1 MPSPALLGWR
11 SLRQRPLAALVAIV
25 CLGLGAGASAAALV
39 LADATVLR
47 PYGLSG
53 AADLVVLWE
62 TDIERPQDMGE
73 VSLPTFHDWQ
83 HRSSSFSSMAALAAS
98 HWPAVGRL
106 RQGYGAQGRVR
117 GESLAI
123 APRAVSRD
131 FFRTVGRAPMLGR
144 DFTEEDLVRSTL
156 PPAML
161 SHAFWAARVGSRP
174 DAVGESIFI
183 DNDEHRVIG
192 VMPKGFAF
200 PDAPDVWISVERA
213 LQSAF
218 ERNKVTAVEQRA
230 IGVLQIVARF
240 KDGASRVHAI
250 AELNAVERDIGRQF
264 FPSRKPLV
272 VSMTPFHEAVIGRL
286 GARLWIAV
294 AMTMAV
300 LLFACANVA
309 SIRMAHLRERSG
321 ELAARACFG
330 ATGPRLFGELLLE
343 TVPLLIA
350 SAIVAAITGAGLE
363 AWLRQVPAV
372 ASSGVELA
380 DYRGTALAALVLLA
394 VVSWMLVSIL
404 PALAVA
410 VHPRSIDL
418 RTALFSSFG
427 GFGVFGGGSSFGA
440 FGGRSRTAP
449 ALLTL
454 QAAIA
459 VCLVAIAAGAFR
471 TFARLTATDV
481 GFSTTGVTAAD
492 ISVPAWKYAAGADR
506 ARLNQQLLAAFERLP
521 GITSAAGVSVRPFR
535 FGEVADGI
543 QVRRPEDV
551 ATDPNVSIAA
561 ARMIV
566 TPLYFDAMNIA
577 VLAGRA
583 FTESDRDASPPVIVV
598 SRSLARILWGDAPV
612 GEKQIEM
619 FALDQQWQRS
629 LVVGVA
635 ADVRSRVIDR
645 LALEVYVPHA
655 REANPLS
662 SYVVKHAADRQVTDA
677 MLRAVLRDVDPDLA
691 LERVQT
697 TRGIV
702 DRVLAP
708 SRLLSTAMSMLGAT
722 GLTLLVVGIFG
733 AAATTLRVARREVA
747 IRQAVGA
754 TPFTAARAPLRSL
767 VIALMVGAAIGSAA
781 APGALRLLASMG
793 VADAAGV
800 LPALAGGALAVTA
813 AAALAV
819 ALTMR
824 PAMKAPPAELLRAE

>member
-1 MPSPALLGWR
+1 MPSPAQLGWR
-11 SLRQRPLAALVAIV
+11 WLRQRPLAALVAIV
-25 CLGLGAGASAAALV
+25 CLGLGAGASAAALM

-62 TDIERPQDMGE
+62 TDIERPQDMIE

-83 HRSSSFSSMAALAAS
+83 RRSSSFSSMAALAAS

-156 PPAML
+156 PPVML
-161 SHAFWAARVGSRP
+161 SHAFWAARFGSRP
-174 DAVGESIFI
+174 DAIGESIFI

-213 LQSAF
+213 LQNAF

-240 KDGASRVHAI
+240 KNGASRAHAI
-250 AELNAVERDIGRQF
+250 AELNAIERDIGAQF

-294 AMTMAV
+294 AMTVAV

-309 SIRMAHLRERSG
+309 SIRMVHLRERSG
-321 ELAARACFG
+321 ELAARVCFG
-330 ATGPRLFGELLLE
+330 ATRSRLFRELLLE

-350 SAIVAAITGAGLE
+350 SAIVAAIAALGLE

-394 VVSWMLVSIL
+394 VVSWLLVSIV

-440 FGGRSRTAP
+440 FGGRSSFGAFGGRSRAAP

-459 VCLVAIAAGAFR
+459 VCLVAVAAGAFR
-471 TFARLTATDV
+471 TFARLASLDV
-481 GFSTTGVTAAD
+481 GFSTADVTAAD
-492 ISVPAWKYAAGADR
+492 ISVPEWKYEAASDR

-521 GITSAAGVSVRPFR
+521 GVTAAAGVSVRPFR

-551 ATDPNVSIAA
+551 ATDPNAAVGA

-566 TPLYFDAMNIA
+566 TPAYFTAMDIA
-577 VLAGRA
+577 VVDGRA
-583 FTESDRDASPPVIVV
+583 FMESDRDATPPAVIV
-598 SRSLARILWGDAPV
+598 SRSLARTLWGDASPV
-612 GEKQIEM
+612 GKPIEA
-619 FALDQQWQRS
+619 FTLGQQWQRS
-629 LVVGVA
+629 QVIGVA

-645 LALEVYVPHA
+645 LALEMYASHG
-655 REANPLS
+655 RLGQPLS
-662 SYVVKHAADRQVTDA
+662 SYVMKHAAGRPVTNA
-677 MLRAVLRDVDPDLA
+677 MVRAALGQVDPDLA
-691 LERVQT
+691 LDGVQT

-722 GLTLLVVGIFG
+722 GLTLLAVGIFG
-733 AAATTLRVARREVA
+733 AAATTLR
-747 IRQAVGA
+747 
-754 TPFTAARAPLRSL
+754 RAS
-767 VIALMVGAAIGSAA
+767 
-781 APGALRLLASMG
+781 
-793 VADAAGV
+793 
-800 LPALAGGALAVTA
+800 
-813 AAALAV
+813 
-819 ALTMR
+819 
-824 PAMKAPPAELLRAE
+824 